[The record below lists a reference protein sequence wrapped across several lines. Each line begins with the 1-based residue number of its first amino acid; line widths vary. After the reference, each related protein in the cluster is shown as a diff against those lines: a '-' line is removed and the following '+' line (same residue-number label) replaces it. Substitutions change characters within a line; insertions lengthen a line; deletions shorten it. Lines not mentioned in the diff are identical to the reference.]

1 MITDPAAVIEALP
14 EAPGVYRM
22 VGAADDLLY
31 VGKAKNLRRRVAS
44 YFRGGGRSPRIA
56 LMVRQVVR
64 IDTTVT
70 GSEAEALLLENNLI
84 KALHPKYNIV
94 FRDDKSYPCI
104 LISGDRFPR
113 IAFHRGNAERFA
125 HCYGPFPSAAAVR
138 ESIQLLQKVFRLR
151 TCEDSV
157 FRNRSRPCLLHQIGR
172 CTAPCV
178 GKIDERAYA
187 ADVRLAEWFLQ
198 GRHSEVIDRLGTQ
211 MNEAA
216 DALEYERAAV
226 LRDQIGSLQQVL
238 HRTYVSAADDE
249 DADIIAAV
257 ALAGV
262 VCVNL
267 AMVRGGRH
275 LGDRVR
281 FPHNARE
288 CTADE
293 ALLAFLGQHYG
304 AHAAPR
310 RIVVNRS
317 VGAEGPELAAALSP
331 DGATIDGPRNEL
343 ERAWIRMAEH
353 DAELAIAAR
362 EKDTARSRD
371 RLEALREALNLQ
383 EVPHRIECFDVSHT
397 AGEATVASCVVF
409 EEGRAQKSGY
419 RRYNV
424 TGITPG
430 DDYAAMRQV
439 IARRYEKVAAGGGTR
454 PDLVLIDGGRGQL
467 GAALD
472 VLRDLGLADL
482 AAVGIAKGESR
493 KPGLEELV
501 LSEDGATLRL
511 AADAVALHLIQEI
524 RDEAHRFAITGHRAR
539 RARTRQISHL
549 EEVPGI
555 GPARRKQLLA
565 RFGGMHGVLAANV
578 EDLCRVPGIDRKLAQ
593 RIFGRLH

>member
-1 MITDPAAVIEALP
+1 MILDPAAAIEGLP

-22 VGAADDLLY
+22 VGAADELLY

-44 YFRGGGRSPRIA
+44 YFRSGGLSPRIA
-56 LMVRQVVR
+56 LMVRQVAR
-64 IDTTVT
+64 LETTVT

-84 KALHPKYNIV
+84 KALRPKYNIV

-113 IAFHRGNAERFA
+113 IAFHRGSAERSA
-125 HCYGPFPSAAAVR
+125 HCYGPFPGAAAVR

-178 GKIDERAYA
+178 GRIDEQAYA
-187 ADVRLAEWFLQ
+187 AQLRLAEWFLQ
-198 GRHSEVIDRLGTQ
+198 GRHSEVIDRLSAQ
-211 MNEAA
+211 MSEAA

-238 HRTYVSAADDE
+238 HRTYVSAADNE

-257 ALAGV
+257 AVAGV

-288 CTADE
+288 CTAGE
-293 ALLAFLGQHYG
+293 ALPAFLGQHYG
-304 AHAAPR
+304 AHAAPH
-310 RIVVNRS
+310 RIIVNQP
-317 VGAEGPELAAALSP
+317 VGAEYSELAAALSASA
-331 DGATIDGPRNEL
+331 ATIDRPRDEL

-353 DAELAIAAR
+353 NAQLAIGAR
-362 EKDTARSRD
+362 EADTARSRD

-383 EVPHRIECFDVSHT
+383 ELPHRIECFDVSHT

-409 EEGRAQKSGY
+409 EAGRAQKSGY

-424 TGITPG
+424 SGITPG

-439 IARRYEKVAAGGGTR
+439 IGRRYEKVAAGEGTR
-454 PDLVLIDGGRGQL
+454 PDLVLIDGGRSQL
-467 GAALD
+467 GAAVE

-482 AAVGIAKGESR
+482 PAIGVAKGESR

-511 AADAVALHLIQEI
+511 AADAPALHLIQEI

-539 RARTRQISHL
+539 RARTRQTSRL

-555 GPARRKQLLA
+555 GPARRRQLLA

-578 EDLCRVPGIDRKLAQ
+578 EDLCRVPGIDLKLAQ